1 MPHRD
6 PTSTPDRARTRYLL
20 VLGPV
25 VVANALIAALS
36 RFLGRRKDPVAQVER
51 AVREVREEMGRG
63 TDPGRPQ
70 PTQKEVLRR
79 REERRRREAEAQHR

>member
-6 PTSTPDRARTRYLL
+6 PTSTPSRARTRYLL

-25 VVANALIAALS
+25 VANALVVALS
-36 RFLGRRKDPVAQVER
+36 RLLGRRKDPVVQVER

-63 TDPGRPQ
+63 TAPGLPQ
-70 PTQKEVLRR
+70 PTQKEVTRR
-79 REERRRREAEAQHR
+79 REERHRREAEAQHR